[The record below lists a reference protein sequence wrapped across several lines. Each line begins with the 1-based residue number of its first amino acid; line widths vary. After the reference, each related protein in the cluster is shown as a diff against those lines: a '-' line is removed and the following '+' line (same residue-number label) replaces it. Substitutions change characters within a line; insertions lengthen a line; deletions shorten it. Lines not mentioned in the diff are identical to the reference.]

1 MHALATRAGIEVRF
15 GNVSLAAKL
24 DTLAAALQAVR
35 LAHRDDMSALSWAA
49 LNRAEAEIAEAT
61 LSLNRGRLLRAPVP
75 SSLAHL
81 AEPEFPADG
90 GQRNA
95 TGNQQGGTHAPD
107 HKAGYAPNQTP
118 AEVVVASAG
127 NGVPS

>member
-1 MHALATRAGIEVRF
+1 MHALATRTGIEVRF

-35 LAHRDDMSALSWAA
+35 LAHRDDMSAASWAA

-75 SSLAHL
+75 SALAHL
-81 AEPEFPADG
+81 SEPEFPADG
-90 GQRNA
+90 GQRT
-95 TGNQQGGTHAPD
+95 TGNHQGGNHAPD
-107 HKAGYAPNQTP
+107 QKAGYSPNPTP
-118 AEVVVASAG
+118 AGVVVASAG
-127 NGVPS
+127 NGEPSR